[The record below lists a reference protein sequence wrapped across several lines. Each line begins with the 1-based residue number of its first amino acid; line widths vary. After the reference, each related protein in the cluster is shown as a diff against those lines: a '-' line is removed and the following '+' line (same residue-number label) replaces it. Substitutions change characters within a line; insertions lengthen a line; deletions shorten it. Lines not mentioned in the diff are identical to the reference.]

1 MQLSARCS
9 TVGAHAALG
18 ALQRLLRAFSCSR
31 EFEVRC
37 VKEELL
43 LALAA
48 SPRLARVNAARSNL
62 SGTIPN
68 LLRIKAADVD
78 REVWNWW
85 VAPLSRSLQTLNV
98 EQNRITQVE
107 GFSSTLLNL
116 ARQAEGVQLA
126 PKLLQ
131 KALRLG
137 VEINL
142 EGTSLTNTSEPLR
155 LLRSGRVK
163 RTLEVRKT
171 DKAKG
176 YACYGLNSQQLLI
189 SPDLF
194 LPEELCGCLPGWEGN
209 GTNCR
214 QCLPGRYNEDF
225 NQSQCMQCPDAS
237 DTASVAA
244 SSVDMCLC
252 DFGRI
257 HPKEPGD
264 APGYRCACNM
274 GQALHGRACVACG
287 ELHLNCSG
295 VGNVATSV
303 APEQGW
309 ARLAPKNAK
318 TFRCLEPA
326 ATRCTSSK
334 DGQCAPGYAGPLC
347 ISCAEGSHSAG
358 HLCKPC
364 AAGPRKRALGAALVL
379 GVAGLAIAGFVW
391 RRRASEPEPSAG
403 VPDAKKA
410 ALALLV
416 SQGPLLLQLGQLWVV
431 VAKLGTTK
439 LDTKAEKGF
448 AVAFWEQPYV
458 QWLQL
463 SAQGLQDALSLECSY
478 GSAQTRFWGA
488 VLSPLAPLALLA
500 LCGLVELFSRS
511 SGISLAIKALTL
523 FFIGGATSCAQL
535 LSCQDT
541 DGGGNLLG
549 EHAFRLA
556 MPELKCSVPSW

>member
-1 MQLSARCS
+1 
-9 TVGAHAALG
+9 
-18 ALQRLLRAFSCSR
+18 
-31 EFEVRC
+31 
-37 VKEELL
+37 
-43 LALAA
+43 
-48 SPRLARVNAARSNL
+48 
-62 SGTIPN
+62 
-68 LLRIKAADVD
+68 
-78 REVWNWW
+78 
-85 VAPLSRSLQTLNV
+85 
-98 EQNRITQVE
+98 
-107 GFSSTLLNL
+107 
-116 ARQAEGVQLA
+116 
-126 PKLLQ
+126 
-131 KALRLG
+131 
-137 VEINL
+137 
-142 EGTSLTNTSEPLR
+142 
-155 LLRSGRVK
+155 
-163 RTLEVRKT
+163 
-171 DKAKG
+171 
-176 YACYGLNSQQLLI
+176 
-189 SPDLF
+189 
-194 LPEELCGCLPGWEGN
+194 
-209 GTNCR
+209 
-214 QCLPGRYNEDF
+214 
-225 NQSQCMQCPDAS
+225 
-237 DTASVAA
+237 
-244 SSVDMCLC
+244 
-252 DFGRI
+252 
-257 HPKEPGD
+257 
-264 APGYRCACNM
+264 
-274 GQALHGRACVACG
+274 
-287 ELHLNCSG
+287 
-295 VGNVATSV
+295 V

-391 RRRASEPEPSAG
+391 RRRASESEPSAG

-488 VLSPLAPLALLA
+488 VLSPLAPLSLLA

-556 MPELKCSVPSW
+556 MPELKCSEPSWVDGVGWLCALAYGVLIPACLLGLMVKQHVALRASRTTTALAILDGDQLLIRSHEFRTSFTTDVKEKKDRMFEKNILAAAVAHATVLFRGNIRLQMQKGGMTLEVLDKDQPALNALGRLNDMLAIQSSADAQRCSAITRMLMERCILREVEGSDRILAGVKNLLTKYVWCQDVWVEIMMRLATVALVSAASLESVGFSVGIALVVGVMVGTLQPYTQRQVNDLQCCCFLCLAAAAAGFGLHLVWLARFALALPFLVACCQMRHPDCPEALALRLFEALEPRLAEAEALEVVVEDLSL